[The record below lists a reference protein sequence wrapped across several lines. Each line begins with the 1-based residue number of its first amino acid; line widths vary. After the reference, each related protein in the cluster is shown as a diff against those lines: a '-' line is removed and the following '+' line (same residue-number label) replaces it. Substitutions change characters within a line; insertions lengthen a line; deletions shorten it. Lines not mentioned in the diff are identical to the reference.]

1 MHELNERFK
10 GIVDVLYGV
19 IWSEVG
25 WHFSESLGGVDKKS
39 INVFFFFDAVG
50 ILEAPGSKFDT
61 VLRFRF
67 WRSKLLVNIASLRY
81 AKRTPGANCRF
92 PCAATCCPML
102 MAFPTGTL
110 DMTLYPSLMI
120 YFLTFFTYRSCPLV
134 HLISVLMP
142 SSSRFFANMTCGCR
156 AARIGCEPLTS

>member
-25 WHFSESLGGVDKKS
+25 WYFSESLGGVDKKS

-50 ILEAPGSKFDT
+50 ILETSGSEFDT

-67 WRSKLLVNIASLRY
+67 WRIKLLVNIASLRY

-92 PCAATCCPML
+92 PCAGHAVPC
-102 MAFPTGTL
+102 
-110 DMTLYPSLMI
+110 
-120 YFLTFFTYRSCPLV
+120 
-134 HLISVLMP
+134 
-142 SSSRFFANMTCGCR
+142 
-156 AARIGCEPLTS
+156 